1 MATITD
7 FRDLKCWQEA
17 REIAKD
23 IYGLTRQGD
32 FAKDFGLRDQIQR
45 AAVSIG
51 SNIAEGFERDSNQEL
66 VKFLSYAKGSAG
78 EVISQLHTAFDVG
91 YISNDA
97 LEMMV
102 SRLKGASALI
112 ARFQASIRSS
122 AIKGRYYKKGE

>member
-7 FRDLKCWQEA
+7 FRELKCWQEA
-17 REIAKD
+17 RAIAKD
-23 IYGLTRQGD
+23 VYELSRQGD

-78 EVISQLHTAFDVG
+78 EVISQLYTAFDVG
-91 YISNDA
+91 YISNDT

-102 SRLKGASALI
+102 AKLKGTSALI
-112 ARFQASIRSS
+112 ARFRASIRSS
-122 AIKGRYYKKGE
+122 KIKGLYYK